1 IGSLTATG
9 ITAGAV
15 TQIDGNS
22 QAVIADASNM
32 TSNTAT
38 IEHPVIVKNNA
49 GVETTYTVTQTIA
62 KAIGGA
68 AGSSGALIGNTSIA
82 TGDSTKSL
90 TVPSVDSAVSWDP
103 DGYTATSDTD
113 NLISPHGAA
122 VSNHLI
128 EIDKTGLYKVR
139 GFCYKITPT
148 RPADNS
154 YTWKGRLR
162 LRKSSGGQ

>member
-1 IGSLTATG
+1 DGSDGSGVTILLDPLSVLLVASNSGTVSDFTPSGASIKVYENGTILNIDNTSTYSNSTFRIGSLTATG

-103 DGYTATSDTD
+103 DGYTA
-113 NLISPHGAA
+113 
-122 VSNHLI
+122 
-128 EIDKTGLYKVR
+128 
-139 GFCYKITPT
+139 
-148 RPADNS
+148 
-154 YTWKGRLR
+154 
-162 LRKSSGGQ
+162 